1 LSDSG
6 LFMALSLIQYLKF
19 GITYLL
25 TETYINNLI
34 LVTGASG
41 FLGTHLLEALIKRG
55 QPIRALYHSTLPK
68 MQHALVTWVACD
80 LLDVYAVQDVMQGI
94 SEVYHCAAIVSFDK
108 KDRTRVIEQNQ
119 LATAHV
125 VDEALNAGVRRFLH
139 VSSIAALGR
148 ASKEQTL
155 ISEETFWEESHS
167 NTAYAIGKFQSEMEV
182 WRGMAEGLNAVIIN
196 PGIILGEGDFNVGSA
211 KLFQN
216 AYNEFPWYTEGVN
229 GWVDVKDVAK
239 AAILL
244 MKSDIT
250 QERYI
255 ITAGDYTYKDIFT
268 WMAQAMDRKPP
279 HRKAGPF
286 MSKVAWLLAAI
297 KAFLQ
302 GKRSVLTRETVRTA
316 QAICYYDNQ
325 KFLKQFP
332 EFSYESMP
340 NTIKRVSKLFL
351 KKI

>member
-1 LSDSG
+1 
-6 LFMALSLIQYLKF
+6 M
-19 GITYLL
+19 
-25 TETYINNLI
+25 I

-41 FLGTHLLEALIKRG
+41 FLGTHLLEALIEKG
-55 QPIRALYHSTLPK
+55 QPIRALYNKTLPK
-68 MQHALVTWVACD
+68 KQHTLITWVSCD

-94 SEVYHCAAIVSFDK
+94 EQVYHCAAIVSFDK
-108 KDRTRVIEQNQ
+108 KDRSRVIEQNK

-148 ASKEQTL
+148 ASKEL
-155 ISEETFWEESHS
+155 NSISEETYWEDSDT

-182 WRGMAEGLNAVIIN
+182 WRGIAEGLNAVIIN
-196 PGIILGEGDFNVGSA
+196 PGIILGEGNFEEGSA

-216 AYNEFPWYTEGVN
+216 AYDEFPWYTDGVN

-244 MKSDIT
+244 MESDIV

-255 ITAGDYTYKDIFT
+255 ITAGDYSYKQIFT
-268 WMAQAMDRKPP
+268 WMAQSMNRKPP
-279 HRKAGPF
+279 HRKASPF
-286 MSKVAWLLAAI
+286 MSKLAWLLSVI
-297 KAFLQ
+297 KASLQ
-302 GKRSVLTRETVRTA
+302 GKRSLLTRETVRTA
-316 QAICYYDNQ
+316 QAVCHYDNQ

-332 EFSYESMP
+332 TFVYEHMP
-340 NTIKRVSKLFL
+340 QTIERVSKLFL